1 MQAEMK
7 QIRRRAT
14 YICYEYNSYRDMKKE
29 QENELYKRLKMY
41 DDAVLTL
48 ILNTLTPFGHNG
60 QIGHSKNFIE

>member
-1 MQAEMK
+1 
-7 QIRRRAT
+7 
-14 YICYEYNSYRDMKKE
+14 MKKE